1 MQLPARHCASELRL
15 WYAALL
21 WHLYVYMV
29 FDASVDLH
37 VATNVEVLAPH
48 AVMLLQRT
56 RGVILLD
63 KASSCRSSMG

>member
-1 MQLPARHCASELRL
+1 
-15 WYAALL
+15 
-21 WHLYVYMV
+21 MV
-29 FDASVDLH
+29 VDASVDLH